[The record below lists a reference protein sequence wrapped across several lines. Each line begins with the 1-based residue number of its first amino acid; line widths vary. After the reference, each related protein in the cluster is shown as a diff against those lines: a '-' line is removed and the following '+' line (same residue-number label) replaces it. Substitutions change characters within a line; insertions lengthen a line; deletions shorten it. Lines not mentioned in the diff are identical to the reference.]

1 MASQAWLDSSL
12 RRSASLGREVLE
24 RASRRRVHWD
34 GHAPSPAHDAELP
47 VKRAHSELD
56 EVFANVVHFVGQ
68 TTCQCK
74 KFYESGCCPEPTEAE
89 RIHAS
94 RFHHRPAARTTPA
107 PSPRKPA
114 KAWAA
119 GEDVL
124 IAVSPGTYAV
134 TASAPSSRQQTKLV
148 SVKDGESIHVT
159 FNLTPA
165 HTCHLTTPVT

>member
-1 MASQAWLDSSL
+1 MDTPPHLHTMQNFLSRERTRSSTRSSL
-12 RRSASLGREVLE
+12 TWCTSWDRR
-24 RASRRRVHWD
+24 
-34 GHAPSPAHDAELP
+34 P
-47 VKRAHSELD
+47 VS
-56 EVFANVVHFVGQ
+56 
-68 TTCQCK
+68 